1 MRPIYITTPIYYVN
15 GEPHI
20 GHAYTT
26 IAADVLARYHRLRG
40 RAVRFVTGTDE
51 HGQKIERKAREE
63 GLSPRAF
70 VDRLVPIFR
79 ETWEMLDCEP
89 DDFIRTTEKRHESFV
104 QALWKRCAERGDIYL
119 GHYEGWYS
127 VIDEAFFTDKDV
139 VDGRVR
145 DTGHPVERVREP
157 SYFFR
162 LSRYEKQLLEFYESH
177 PRFVEPEGRFNE
189 IKSFVRQGL
198 EDLSISRTSFRWGI
212 PVPGAQDHVIYV
224 WFDALANYL
233 SALGGLAEAPLA
245 RFWEPEAEVIHLI
258 GKEIVRFHAVYWPAF
273 LMSAGLPLP
282 TRIFAHGWMTVNG
295 AKMSKSAG
303 NFLTPGPLVQVMG
316 SDALRFYLMRDVP
329 LGSDSDFNHLA
340 FLQRYHGDLSNG
352 LGNLAQRLIRG
363 IVSQALDGRIPRP
376 PLGRMED
383 IDRLVVE
390 KAMRASEEAASHYE
404 DIAPHRALEAIWQLV
419 GEANRYLDRT
429 EPWSLLKRGQR
440 ERLEVVVFTALEA
453 LRWLSILLWP
463 VMPKKCDALRAQ
475 LGLPAIMPIE
485 GLDAWPKAWGGIGPE
500 LRTRPGEALFPRL
513 EENTQKAFLSR
524 FGLSLAPETPDASSK
539 ASKALSVPTP
549 PSESS
554 KPAQKGT
561 IRIEDFEKIE
571 MRLGLILEATRVEGS
586 DKLLELKVDV
596 GEAEAR
602 TILAGIA
609 EHYAP
614 EELIGRRIVVV
625 TNLEPRKFARFGKTS
640 YGMVLAAKDDHGLS
654 VLSPD
659 KAIAQGAKVS

>member
-475 LGLPAIMPIE
+475 LGLQAIMP
-485 GLDAWPKAWGGIGPE
+485 
-500 LRTRPGEALFPRL
+500 
-513 EENTQKAFLSR
+513 
-524 FGLSLAPETPDASSK
+524 
-539 ASKALSVPTP
+539 
-549 PSESS
+549 
-554 KPAQKGT
+554 
-561 IRIEDFEKIE
+561 
-571 MRLGLILEATRVEGS
+571 
-586 DKLLELKVDV
+586 
-596 GEAEAR
+596 
-602 TILAGIA
+602 
-609 EHYAP
+609 
-614 EELIGRRIVVV
+614 
-625 TNLEPRKFARFGKTS
+625 
-640 YGMVLAAKDDHGLS
+640 
-654 VLSPD
+654 
-659 KAIAQGAKVS
+659 